1 MKHKFQKKKGKRKSR
16 NASKQ
21 MQLSLSLSLSL
32 FYLKNVTG
40 QVLAIVN
47 AAIHIDELLQR
58 GFLFNAG
65 IV

>member
-1 MKHKFQKKKGKRKSR
+1 
-16 NASKQ
+16 
-21 MQLSLSLSLSL
+21 MQLSLSLSL

>member
-1 MKHKFQKKKGKRKSR
+1 MKHKFQKKKRKKKIKECFKT
-16 NASKQ
+16 NAA
-21 MQLSLSLSLSL
+21 LSLSLSL

>member
-1 MKHKFQKKKGKRKSR
+1 MKHKFQKKKEKENQGMLQNKCS
-16 NASKQ
+16 
-21 MQLSLSLSLSL
+21 SLSLSLSL

>member
-21 MQLSLSLSLSL
+21 MQLSLSLSL